1 MRGDR
6 LGFYQAELYLWA
18 KFNLGMAHALTA
30 GRRRCLID
38 IKQRALV
45 TAHSPL
51 NRLFLFICV
60 DFLSLDVPLLRVV
73 LSVIFTIVLSS

>member
-60 DFLSLDVPLLRVV
+60 PHYYNNWGFLFRLV
-73 LSVIFTIVLSS
+73 L